1 MPGFFRAFWIACCV
15 PLILLFYCPVRAI
28 AEPTRFI
35 SEGLP
40 RATNAAPVN
49 FQTLFAGWSC
59 TSSLSKAASLILNS
73 FLARLALPLVFQK
86 LGAVFPYLA

>member
-1 MPGFFRAFWIACCV
+1 MPGFFRAFWIACCAF
-15 PLILLFYCPVRAI
+15 LILLSYCPVRAI
-28 AEPTRFI
+28 AEPTGFI
-35 SEGLP
+35 SEDLS
-40 RATNAAPVN
+40 RATNAAPVD
-49 FQTLFAGWSC
+49 FQTLSVGWSC

>member
-1 MPGFFRAFWIACCV
+1 MLGFFIAFWIACCV
-15 PLILLFYCPVRAI
+15 PLILLFYCQARAI

-35 SEGLP
+35 SEDLS
-40 RATNAAPVN
+40 RATNAEPVD
-49 FQTLFAGWSC
+49 FQTLSVGWSC